1 MNPQN
6 RQRTLVVLAATAL
19 ILLVGDRALVGPLAR
34 SWKARTQRLAS
45 LRLQVAQGEAL
56 LQRDH
61 TLRERWGTMRT
72 NTLPAEPSAA
82 ENTLL
87 KAFDRWSQESGVGIA
102 SIRPQWK
109 RDTKDQVTIECRTDA
124 FGSLSSLTRFLYL
137 LEQDPLAVRV
147 ESLELGTRDPQGQ
160 QLTLGIQVSGLV
172 LAPGPATPSAPPKS

>member
-6 RQRTLVVLAATAL
+6 RQRTLVLVTVAALAVL
-19 ILLVGDRALVGPLAR
+19 IGDRFVLGPLVQT
-34 SWKARTQRLAS
+34 WKARTDRLAT
-45 LRLQVAQGEAL
+45 LRKQVAEGEVL
-56 LQRDH
+56 LQRDR
-61 TLRERWGTMRT
+61 TLRDRWSAMRT

-109 RDTKDQVTIECRTDA
+109 RDGNDQITIECRADA
-124 FGSLSSLTRFLYL
+124 FGTLASLTRFLFL

-147 ESLELGTRDPQGQ
+147 ESLELSTHDAQGQ

-172 LAPGPATPSAPPKS
+172 VAPPKSKSKS